1 MNDGG
6 ARDYQPT
13 EAEPLRDVAEQAKA
27 AGRQAQEA
35 ASDAANASA
44 EAIKAHASRA
54 VDAAKD
60 IASSAQDRFQDKVA
74 EQKNR
79 SADYATDFADAMRQA
94 ASHFDANAPMA
105 GAYMRK
111 AAGQIDSAAEAL
123 RQGNLNDLVQG
134 AQNFARSQPTA
145 FFGLTLLAGFGA
157 VRFLKSASTDA
168 STHSEWN
175 RSGTQPSTMRSA
187 SEMAPD
193 SEDRRDYYPR

>member
-6 ARDYQPT
+6 ARDYRPT

-79 SADYATDFADAMRQA
+79 SAELPALPPTLRMRCA
-94 ASHFDANAPMA
+94 RPLVILMRTSLWPAPTCV
-105 GAYMRK
+105 RPPDRS
-111 AAGQIDSAAEAL
+111 I
-123 RQGNLNDLVQG
+123 
-134 AQNFARSQPTA
+134 AR
-145 FFGLTLLAGFGA
+145 
-157 VRFLKSASTDA
+157 
-168 STHSEWN
+168 
-175 RSGTQPSTMRSA
+175 
-187 SEMAPD
+187 
-193 SEDRRDYYPR
+193 RRL